1 MFQARR
7 ATSNGSLPR
16 RYRGASSWMQAT
28 SVSVLFTIRTSL
40 TPVNPLSVSASK
52 NTSSRH
58 GVPTIV
64 VRMSRILTRPP
75 FGVVYYARDDAGS
88 RLLYRYSLRAGGG
101 NAARRHAAAA
111 RSRRIPHHRQ
121 GRRDGPDRRDAGAHQ
136 LAARGAWRRHAV
148 LRQRS
153 ERPALYRR

>member
-1 MFQARR
+1 MLQARR
-7 ATSNGSLPR
+7 STSIGSLPR
-16 RYRGASSWMQAT
+16 KYRGASSWMQAT
-28 SVSVLFTIRTSL
+28 SVWVLFTIRTSL

-88 RLLYRYSLRAGGG
+88 LLYRYSLRAGGG
-101 NAARRHAAAA
+101 NAGRRHAA
-111 RSRRIPHHRQ
+111 
-121 GRRDGPDRRDAGAHQ
+121 
-136 LAARGAWRRHAV
+136 
-148 LRQRS
+148 
-153 ERPALYRR
+153 

>member
-7 ATSNGSLPR
+7 STSNGSLPR

-64 VRMSRILTRPP
+64 VRMSRILTKPP
-75 FGVVYYARDDAGS
+75 FGLVHYALDDAGS
-88 RLLYRYSLRAGGG
+88 HLVSRSRRRAGGA
-101 NAARRHAAAA
+101 NAPRRHAAAA
-111 RSRRIPHHRQ
+111 RPGRIPDHRQ
-121 GRRDGPDRRDAGAHQ
+121 GRRDGPDRWDARAHQ
-136 LAARGAWRRHAV
+136 LAA
-148 LRQRS
+148 
-153 ERPALYRR
+153 